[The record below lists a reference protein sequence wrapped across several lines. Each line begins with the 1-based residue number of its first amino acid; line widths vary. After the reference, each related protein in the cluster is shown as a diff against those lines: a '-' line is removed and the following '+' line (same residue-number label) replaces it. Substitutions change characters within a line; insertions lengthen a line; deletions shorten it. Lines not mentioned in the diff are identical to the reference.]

1 MPQSTDEIKKRQKKE
16 EIDYLETS
24 LKTPAEDF
32 KTIQNIEDKKRK
44 KIFKKIT
51 NSTDSMVVYDEVTVN
66 DWASTNNNTGNK
78 IKHIYLTYKFTSMI

>member
-32 KTIQNIEDKKRK
+32 KTMQNIEDEK
-44 KIFKKIT
+44 
-51 NSTDSMVVYDEVTVN
+51 
-66 DWASTNNNTGNK
+66 
-78 IKHIYLTYKFTSMI
+78 